1 MIVKWLFFC
10 SFEVITKI
18 FYKKCPIIII
28 PSLTYVN
35 THKNY
40 HCRNAASCLSRQD
53 MYMKGMIFWTPSIY
67 ANFPGWQT
75 LKKISLTCSV
85 GVLKIREE
93 RSIDEKHK
101 IDSNIQKFYH
111 PLYLN
116 FYQSKD
122 YVSYLDNSK
131 SYLW

>member
-1 MIVKWLFFC
+1 M
-10 SFEVITKI
+10 FEVITKI

-35 THKNY
+35 THKITIVEML
-40 HCRNAASCLSRQD
+40 HHVWAGKICIC
-53 MYMKGMIFWTPSIY
+53 MIFWTPSIY

-93 RSIDEKHK
+93 RSIYEKHK
-101 IDSNIQKFYH
+101 TDWNIQKFCH
-111 PLYLN
+111 PIYLI
-116 FYQSKD
+116 FYQSKED
-122 YVSYLDNSK
+122 HTAPIWMILSLIFDIHNLLAFSI
-131 SYLW
+131 